1 MRNAAVILL
10 LSLASI
16 GANAQ
21 MSVQAAPE
29 EKNTIVSSYRGSYS
43 KQVFVDSTS
52 QVFPHLATGGGW
64 ETVIVIVNMSNVS
77 VPFSM
82 NFFGE
87 DGLPL
92 AVSFRDYPGSNV
104 VTSSGATGN
113 LPGNAS
119 FNFALFDSTPSTRIG
134 WASLSYDSTIGRIG
148 GYAIFRQRV
157 AGRADYEALVPLSS
171 YTDYRFYMPFDNIQG
186 FLTGMAIVNP
196 SSNVTAHVTL
206 TALDLG
212 GVIIDRVVLT
222 LPPGNHTS
230 FLLNDRFPQF
240 ANRLGTLYVESDT
253 NRLSGLGIRVNAAGG
268 FAFSSVPIL
277 NWENM

>member
-29 EKNTIVSSYRGSYS
+29 EKNTVVSSYRGSYS

-92 AVSFRDYPGSNV
+92 AVSFRDYPGSN
-104 VTSSGATGN
+104 
-113 LPGNAS
+113 AS

-134 WASLSYDSTIGRIG
+134 WASLSYDSSIGRIG
-148 GYAIFRQRV
+148 G
-157 AGRADYEALVPLSS
+157 
-171 YTDYRFYMPFDNIQG
+171 
-186 FLTGMAIVNP
+186 
-196 SSNVTAHVTL
+196 
-206 TALDLG
+206 
-212 GVIIDRVVLT
+212 
-222 LPPGNHTS
+222 
-230 FLLNDRFPQF
+230 
-240 ANRLGTLYVESDT
+240 
-253 NRLSGLGIRVNAAGG
+253 
-268 FAFSSVPIL
+268 
-277 NWENM
+277 